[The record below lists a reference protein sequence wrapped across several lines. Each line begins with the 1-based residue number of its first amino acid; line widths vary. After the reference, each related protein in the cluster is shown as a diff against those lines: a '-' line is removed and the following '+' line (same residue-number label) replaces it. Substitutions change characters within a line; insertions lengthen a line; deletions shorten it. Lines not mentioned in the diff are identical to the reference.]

1 MKTLRMKC
9 LGVLLTLL
17 LMVGVAMPAL
27 AAGSSLDDAVGKT
40 AAYMLK
46 TVKEPQVASIGGE
59 WAVLGLARSGYA
71 VPQEYWD
78 DYYAAVESHVK
89 ECDGVLHK
97 KKYTEY
103 SRVVVALSAIGA
115 DPANVAGYNLLIPL
129 GDFDKTIWQG
139 INGPIWALIALDSAD
154 YEMPVNTEAATQATR
169 QMYVDEIISRQLDN
183 GGWNLTAKG
192 GNSAAD
198 ADITGMALQA
208 LAKYQSQPKVAAA
221 IEKALT
227 CLSVMQDTAGGY
239 SSYNT
244 TNLESV
250 VQVIVALC
258 ELGVDLDDD
267 RFIKNGNTLLDNLFS
282 YRQSDGS
289 FCHIAGNGTNQ
300 MATEQGFYGIVAA
313 MRAAN
318 GQNSLY
324 RMSDCTISVGGGT
337 VSEGVGLPGKNE
349 AVQKVAVTS
358 AGMTFTD
365 ILGHTTQAA
374 VEALASRGIITGEAA
389 DGAYIFRPNDTMTR
403 AEFAAI
409 VVRALGL
416 ETSARNVF
424 ADIKPGAWYAAYI
437 DTANAYGI
445 VNGTSA
451 TTFEPNSKITR
462 QEAAAMV
469 ARAAK
474 LCGMDTDME
483 SYEVLNMLAQF
494 GDYVSISNWAREFVA
509 FCYSED
515 ILEQSDLNVEPG
527 RAILRCEIAQM
538 LYNLLDKAELL

>member
-1 MKTLRMKC
+1 MKKLRTKC
-9 LGVLLTLL
+9 LGLLLTLL
-17 LMVGVAMPAL
+17 LMISVAMPAL
-27 AAGSSLDDAVGKT
+27 ATNINLNDEVNKT

-46 TVKEPQVASIGGE
+46 VVDEPQVASIGGD
-59 WAVLGLARSGYA
+59 WAVMGLARSGYD
-71 VPQEYWD
+71 VPQQYWD

-89 ECDGVLHK
+89 ECGGVLHA

-103 SRVVVALSAIGA
+103 SRLIIALSAIGA
-115 DPANVAGYNLLIPL
+115 DPTNVAGYNLLTPL

-139 INGPIWALIALDSAD
+139 INGPIWALIALDSAG
-154 YEMPVNTEAATQATR
+154 YEMPVNTAAAIQATR
-169 QMYVDEIISRQLDN
+169 QMYVDEIVSRQLDN
-183 GGWNLTAKG
+183 GGWNLSSKG
-192 GNSAAD
+192 GSGTAD

-208 LAKYQSQPKVAAA
+208 LAKYQDQPKVAAA
-221 IEKALT
+221 VAKAVD
-227 CLSVMQDTAGGY
+227 CLSEIQHDDGGY
-239 SSYNT
+239 DNYGT
-244 TNLESV
+244 TNSESV
-250 VQVIVALC
+250 VQVVVALC
-258 ELGVDLDDD
+258 ELGIDVNDD
-267 RFIKNGNTLLDNLFS
+267 RFIKNGNTLLGNLFS
-282 YRQSDGS
+282 YRQADGS
-289 FCHIAGNGTNQ
+289 FCHIANSGTNQ

-324 RMSDCTISVGGGT
+324 RMSDCTISVGGGNDKA
-337 VSEGVGLPGKNE
+337 SVGLPGKNA
-349 AVQKVAVTS
+349 AVQQVAVTS

-365 ILGHTTQAA
+365 IKGHANQAA

-389 DGAYIFRPNDTMTR
+389 NGAYIFRPNDTMTR

-474 LCGMDTDME
+474 LCGMDTEME

-494 GDYVSISNWAREFVA
+494 GDYVSISDWAREFVA

-515 ILEQSDLNVEPG
+515 ILDQSDLNVEPG

>member
-17 LMVGVAMPAL
+17 LMVSVAMPAL
-27 AAGSSLDDAVGKT
+27 AANSSLEDAVGKT
-40 AAYMLK
+40 AAFMLK
-46 TVKEPQVASIGGE
+46 AVKEPQVASIGGE
-59 WAVLGLARSGYA
+59 WAVMGLARSGYD
-71 VPQEYWD
+71 VPQQYWE
-78 DYYAAVESHVK
+78 DYYAAVEDCVK

-103 SRVVVALSAIGA
+103 SRVIVALSAIGA
-115 DPANVAGYNLLIPL
+115 DPADVAGYNLLTPL

-139 INGPIWALIALDSAD
+139 INGPIWALIALDSAG
-154 YEMPVNTEAATQATR
+154 YEMPVNAEAKTQATR
-169 QMYVDEIISRQLDN
+169 QMYIDEIISRQLDD

-192 GNSAAD
+192 GSSAAD

-208 LAKYQSQPKVAAA
+208 LAKYQDQPKVAAA
-221 IEKALT
+221 TEKALA
-227 CLSVMQDTAGGY
+227 CLSDMQNDQGGY
-239 SSYNT
+239 SSYGT

-250 VQVIVALC
+250 VQVITALC
-258 ELGVDLDDD
+258 ELGIDIDDP
-267 RFIKNGNTLLDNLFS
+267 RFIKDGNTLLDNLLT
-282 YRQSDGS
+282 YRKADGS
-289 FCHIAGNGTNQ
+289 FCHIAGGGTNQ

-313 MRAAN
+313 MRAEK
-318 GQNSLY
+318 GRNSLY
-324 RMSDCTISVGGGT
+324 RMNDRTISIGGAGEDE
-337 VSEGVGLPGKNE
+337 SVGLPGKDA
-349 AVQKVAVTS
+349 AVKQVAVTS

-365 ILGHTTQAA
+365 INAHANQAA

-389 DGAYIFRPNDTMTR
+389 NGAYIFRPNDTMTR

-424 ADIKPGAWYAAYI
+424 SDIKPGAWYAAYI
-437 DTANAYGI
+437 DTANYYGI

-451 TTFEPNSKITR
+451 ATFEPNSKITR

-474 LCGMDTDME
+474 LCGMDIEME

-494 GDYVSISNWAREFVA
+494 GDYVTINDWAREFVA

-515 ILEQSDLNVEPG
+515 ILDRSDLDVEPK